1 MFENDLVTWIV
12 SGITLLNLILFGVN
26 FYIMDRLADGILKLE
41 EKLKEI
47 ESHVK
52 DTR

>member
-1 MFENDLVTWIV
+1 MFEGNITTWIV

-47 ESHVK
+47 EK
-52 DTR
+52 NFKGGQ